1 MIRSFKGKKPDIG
14 SHCYIDDSAVIIGDV
29 EIGDHCSIWP
39 MTVIRGDTNRI
50 RIGNRTNIQDGSVLH
65 VTHAG
70 DFSPEGAPLIIGEEV
85 TVGHKALLHG
95 CQIGNRCLIGM
106 GSIIADNA
114 IVEDMVIV
122 GSGAL
127 VPPGK
132 RLESGYLYVGSP
144 ARPARELTGKEREM
158 IPYLADHYESHI
170 DDYLAEA

>member
-1 MIRSFKGKKPDIG
+1 MIRPFKGKQPDIG
-14 SHCYIDDSAVIIGDV
+14 RHCYIDDSAVIIGDV
-29 EIGDHCSIWP
+29 RLGDHCSIWP
-39 MTVIRGDTNRI
+39 MTVIRGDTNII

-70 DFSPEGAPLIIGEEV
+70 RFSPEGAPLIIGEEV

-114 IVEDMVIV
+114 VVEDMVIV

-144 ARPARELTGKEREM
+144 ARPVRELNDQEREM

-170 DDYLAEA
+170 DSYLEDS

>member
-1 MIRSFKGKKPDIG
+1 M
-14 SHCYIDDSAVIIGDV
+14 
-29 EIGDHCSIWP
+29 
-39 MTVIRGDTNRI
+39 
-50 RIGNRTNIQDGSVLH
+50 
-65 VTHAG
+65 
-70 DFSPEGAPLIIGEEV
+70 
-85 TVGHKALLHG
+85 GHKALLHG

-114 IVEDMVIV
+114 VVEDMVIV

-144 ARPARELTGKEREM
+144 ARPVRELNDQEREM

-170 DDYLAEA
+170 DSYLEDS